1 MNLVQY
7 KILLMAIFGITP
19 SRTETI
25 HNQKNHAILN
35 MNDFDLR
42 LSIQRN
48 NGTLQYQLEQPAIV
62 CLMQSVTLIDSYT
75 HFYRIH
81 LLCIY
86 YSLLC

>member
-1 MNLVQY
+1 
-7 KILLMAIFGITP
+7 MAIFGITP
-19 SRTETI
+19 SRTET
-25 HNQKNHAILN
+25 NHAILN
-35 MNDFDLR
+35 MNDFDLG

-48 NGTLQYQLEQPAIV
+48 KSTLQFQLEQPAIV

-75 HFYRIH
+75 HFDRIH